1 MARQTMLRK
10 LFNKK
15 DVLVY
20 VVNCFL
26 NLNFKPV
33 STDFCFYGNEYKRS
47 ANKMETGLKKFNQ
60 FSMINLELH

>member
-33 STDFCFYGNEYKRS
+33 STDFVFMAMNTREVQIKW
-47 ANKMETGLKKFNQ
+47 KL
-60 FSMINLELH
+60 I